1 MTDRVAIG
9 EQGIDAWLAALASDS
24 ATPGGGAFAAL
35 SAAAGAALISMVGRL
50 TVGKEKF
57 AAVADRM
64 REIVEECDR
73 ERIDLLGLADRDA
86 VAFDAVMSA
95 YKMPR
100 GSDDEQTARLHALQ
114 EALEGAAEVPL
125 LVARRAVYLLGLAEE
140 ATASGN
146 PNAASD
152 GLSGAAALYAGTVAA
167 LANVRINVFAFVDQ
181 TRRQEL
187 VDDCDRLSERAGA
200 LLSDC
205 QSAFDDRV
213 QGS

>member
-9 EQGIDAWLAALASDS
+9 EQRIDAWLAALASDA

-35 SAAAGAALISMVGRL
+35 AAAAGAALVSMVGRL

-57 AAVADRM
+57 VSVADRM
-64 REIVEECDR
+64 AEVVEECDR
-73 ERIDLLGLADRDA
+73 ERVDLLGLADRDA

-100 GSDDEQTARLHALQ
+100 GSDDEQAARLHALQ
-114 EALEGAAEVPL
+114 AALEGAAEVPL
-125 LVARRAVYLLGLAEE
+125 MVARRAVYLLGLAEE

-152 GLSGAAALYAGTVAA
+152 GLSGAAALHAAAVAA

-187 VDDCDRLSERAGA
+187 VDDCDRLSERAAA
-200 LLSDC
+200 LLADC
-205 QSAFDDRV
+205 RAAFDNRV